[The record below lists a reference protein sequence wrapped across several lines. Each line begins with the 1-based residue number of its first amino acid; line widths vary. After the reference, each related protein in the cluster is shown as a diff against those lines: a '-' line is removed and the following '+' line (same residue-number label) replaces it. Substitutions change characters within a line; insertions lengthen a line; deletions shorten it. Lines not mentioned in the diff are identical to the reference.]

1 MLVGIRSVGDDPT
14 ALGVGAMDFATLV
27 VLAGAAIIGALASW
41 AILSR
46 RETPEES
53 PFAASTE
60 GVTRCPNCGLAND
73 VTDTTCANCGATLP
87 S

>member
-1 MLVGIRSVGDDPT
+1 MLVEIRSVGEDPT

-46 RETPEES
+46 RETEES

-73 VTDTTCANCGATLP
+73 VTDTTCASCGATLP

>member
-1 MLVGIRSVGDDPT
+1 MGNDLT
-14 ALGVGAMDFATLV
+14 ALGVADMDSVTLA

-46 RETPEES
+46 RESPEES

-60 GVTRCPNCGLAND
+60 GVTRCPNCGLANT
-73 VTDTTCANCGATLP
+73 VTDSTCAGCGAALP

>member
-1 MLVGIRSVGDDPT
+1 MGNDLT
-14 ALGVGAMDFATLV
+14 ALGVADMDSVTLA

-46 RETPEES
+46 RESPEES

-73 VTDTTCANCGATLP
+73 VTDATCAGCGAALP

>member
-1 MLVGIRSVGDDPT
+1 MLVGIRRVGNGPT
-14 ALGVGAMDFATLV
+14 ALGVAAMDFVTLV

-41 AILSR
+41 VILSR

-73 VTDTTCANCGATLP
+73 VIDATCAGCGAALP